1 MSLASTL
8 FSDVPQKRRVFFS
21 FHYQQDVWRVNQ
33 IRNSWRYQREAQ
45 REAAGFFDGSIWER
59 SQRTSDESLKTLI
72 REGISNTSVTCVL
85 AGQHTYARRWVRYE
99 IARSIIKGNGLLV
112 VQIHNCRNQLGY
124 TSQPGP
130 NPLDHMGTYLTN
142 DNRILLAERNNQS
155 NWVRYNDYTQAVS
168 LPRGWQVPTSNVVI
182 PLSTYANQYCYVAH
196 NGPANF
202 ATWVS
207 NAAAFAG
214 K

>member
-1 MSLASTL
+1 MSLAASL
-8 FSDVPQKRRVFFS
+8 RIDQPQKRRVFFS

-59 SQRTSDESLKTLI
+59 SQRTSDDSLKTLI

-85 AGQHTYARRWVRYE
+85 SGQHTYARRWVRYE

-112 VQIHNCRNQLGY
+112 VQIHNCRNQHGY
-124 TSQPGP
+124 ASQPGP
-130 NPLDHMGTYLTN
+130 NPLDHMGTYLTG
-142 DNRILLAERNNQS
+142 DNRILLAERNTQGD
-155 NWVRYNDYTQAVS
+155 WVRYNDYTQAVS
-168 LPRGWQVPTSNVVI
+168 LPATWRKPNSNVVV
-182 PLSTYANQYCYVAH
+182 PLSIYANRYCYIA
-196 NGPANF
+196 NQGAANF
-202 ATWVS
+202 ASWVRD
-207 NAAAFAG
+207 AAAFAG